1 MSPLCFSCIPGLNET
16 LSFLN
21 LRGGIHRIDSI
32 FAGSSNL
39 ICTSRPQLD
48 IVASSGRHL
57 RRAVSH
63 VTSSKDRVLQYK
75 NHSRFST
82 SGRVTENNLAD
93 FSFSIFCASD
103 DDSQALPL
111 NTSSE
116 PDTDNWASDYAT
128 LRLRIEGLRREEAKQ
143 ALRLA
148 ITDADLQSEDEMID
162 GLSTVYVLLVHAGTD
177 QEGFCC
183 LKFGDQDFVLSFEG
197 EEEAVRYAV
206 MLEAQN
212 FPMPLVEAVDTED
225 IRSFCKTGG
234 HMMGVVPAG
243 SLFIPPEAIGDEATS
258 EHCTNQTALGPRVH
272 SMEDMRQ
279 ILNNLLEG
287 GR

>member
-1 MSPLCFSCIPGLNET
+1 LNCPSGPARDIVTALGSPVFKFGHVKTQIFRRSNQILEYKNYRKFSCTKSATATTRPK
-16 LSFLN
+16 F
-21 LRGGIHRIDSI
+21 
-32 FAGSSNL
+32 F
-39 ICTSRPQLD
+39 SR
-48 IVASSGRHL
+48 
-57 RRAVSH
+57 
-63 VTSSKDRVLQYK
+63 
-75 NHSRFST
+75 
-82 SGRVTENNLAD
+82 
-93 FSFSIFCASD
+93 IFCAFD
-103 DDSQALPL
+103 EDSQALPL
-111 NTSSE
+111 NTSS
-116 PDTDNWASDYAT
+116 DSGTDDWSCDYAT
-128 LRLRIEGLRREEAKQ
+128 LRLRIEGLRRQEAKQ

-148 ITDADLQSEDEMID
+148 VEDPDLQTEDESLD
-162 GLSTVYVLLVHAGTD
+162 GLSTVFVLLVHPGTD
-177 QEGFCC
+177 HEGFCC